1 MTLHV
6 LHLAG
11 ADVPIS
17 SATLVLA
24 TAVILLPFLVWKFV
38 LQDEQPYPGIPMLD
52 TKEEGEKTNSE
63 AKKRY
68 LLKAKEIL
76 HQGMA
81 KFNGRPFQI
90 IGRNGPIVVIPT
102 AFANEVR
109 NDTRLSIAGQLAKDF
124 FPTYPGLEPFGASVS
139 NDIFQDMIR
148 KNLTQLI
155 GGMTPDL
162 SKELNRILGELLPTS
177 KEWSEI
183 KFHRL
188 CLMIPS
194 QVSAKV
200 FLGEPLCHNKEWL
213 DISIKYTVDS
223 FIAAR
228 KLRVT
233 PPFLRPILHYF
244 MPEMKVIK
252 KEVARARELI
262 EPEVEKRRKARAEAL
277 AAGKE
282 PPKAMDSLA
291 WLDEVAAGRPFDVA
305 LAQLLL
311 SVAATHTSVRTIV
324 ALMYDLVENPHYI
337 DLLRE
342 EIKEVLKADGGWNK
356 NSLYK
361 MKLMDSVMK
370 ESQRMHVVAALTMNR
385 RVMEP
390 FKLSDGTYL
399 PEGAIVAVPTHELTE
414 EAHWPEADK
423 FDGHRFLRMRQ
434 EPGQETRWQFVS
446 TSPDHLGFGHGLHS
460 CPGRFFA
467 SNATKITLIHM
478 LMKWDWKLVDGQK
491 RSPQSRW
498 QSEFA
503 PDPEATIMVRARESE
518 IQF

>member
-1 MTLHV
+1 MCTGLSLLCPDLEHER
-6 LHLAG
+6 G
-11 ADVPIS
+11 IS
-17 SATLVLA
+17 NFNL
-24 TAVILLPFLVWKFV
+24 
-38 LQDEQPYPGIPMLD
+38 YPV
-52 TKEEGEKTNSE
+52 
-63 AKKRY
+63 
-68 LLKAKEIL
+68 
-76 HQGMA
+76 Q
-81 KFNGRPFQI
+81 
-90 IGRNGPIVVIPT
+90 
-102 AFANEVR
+102 
-109 NDTRLSIAGQLAKDF
+109 DF

-148 KNLTQLI
+148 KNLTQLIGTQILFLTKSDISFLQILLRDKGQIGGKRKKIYETNQTI

-370 ESQRMHVVAALTMNR
+370 ESQRMHVVAAR
-385 RVMEP
+385 
-390 FKLSDGTYL
+390 
-399 PEGAIVAVPTHELTE
+399 
-414 EAHWPEADK
+414 K
-423 FDGHRFLRMRQ
+423 FSAL
-434 EPGQETRWQFVS
+434 
-446 TSPDHLGFGHGLHS
+446 
-460 CPGRFFA
+460 
-467 SNATKITLIHM
+467 
-478 LMKWDWKLVDGQK
+478 
-491 RSPQSRW
+491 
-498 QSEFA
+498 
-503 PDPEATIMVRARESE
+503 
-518 IQF
+518 